1 MERSKELPLP
11 MKIIKCP
18 MSLLNVGYVI
28 PEKNIVLFHVGP
40 SQSHPSPL
48 VGSNRHQPSKRR
60 EGAVGDRLPARLS
73 APQASHPRHSHHTQH
88 LRDCDCDC
96 DCDCDTLMSDS
107 AGHWW
112 LPSRVAAHGAI
123 SGANPPF
130 DTALSTQKKPWP
142 TCLVSAGG
150 LWDARQERVN
160 NATHSGRPAKVWSI

>member
-1 MERSKELPLP
+1 MERSKELSLP

-40 SQSHPSPL
+40 SQSHPSLL
-48 VGSNRHQPSKRR
+48 VGSNRRQPSKRR

-88 LRDCDCDC
+88 LRDCDCD
-96 DCDCDTLMSDS
+96 TLMSDS

-112 LPSRVAAHGAI
+112 LPSRVEAQAQYRGPTRPLT
-123 SGANPPF
+123 PP
-130 DTALSTQKKPWP
+130 SQRKEPWP
-142 TCLVSAGG
+142 TCLVSAGE

>member
-40 SQSHPSPL
+40 SQSQPSPFE
-48 VGSNRHQPSKRR
+48 GSNRHQPSKRR

-73 APQASHPRHSHHTQH
+73 APQASHPRLSHHTQQ
-88 LRDCDCDC
+88 LRDCDC

-130 DTALSTQKKPWP
+130 DTALSTQKAVAYLS
-142 TCLVSAGG
+142 LVRANCGTH
-150 LWDARQERVN
+150 ARNE
-160 NATHSGRPAKVWSI
+160 